1 MVKITKESVIMY
13 YFTRITFNTFTNMKK
28 LAQELYQNSY
38 LEHQL
43 LWQLF
48 DSDSKAKRDFLYR
61 QTVEQG
67 RTKYYILSKRK
78 PMDKKDIWHIDQP
91 KVYKPQL
98 KAGQTLYFM
107 LRANPVV
114 FSPDKKRRRYDVVQH
129 AKKTMDYSNLSWKKK
144 LNQTGFE
151 KGAALE
157 VFSSYNK
164 DLKPEKSNKTS
175 IPMQSI
181 IQDSCFKWLKA
192 KANSNGFAVDKKEVI
207 VDGYRQH
214 KIYKKNIIYSSVDFH
229 GFLTV
234 DDPETLKSSLVKGI
248 GKSKAFGCGL
258 LLIKKHNRI

>member
-1 MVKITKESVIMY
+1 MY
-13 YFTRITFNTFTNMKK
+13 YFTRITFNTFTDMKK

-48 DSDSKAKRDFLYR
+48 DGDSKAKRDFLYR

-78 PMDKKDIWHIDQP
+78 PTDKKGIWYIDQP
-91 KVYKPQL
+91 KIYNPKL
-98 KAGQTLYFM
+98 KTRQKLFFM
-107 LRANPVV
+107 LRANPIV
-114 FSPDKKRRRYDVVQH
+114 FSPDKKRKRYDVVLH
-129 AKKTMDYSNLSWKKK
+129 EKKK
-144 LNQTGFE
+144 MNYNQLPLE
-151 KGAALE
+151 K
-157 VFSSYNK
+157 
-164 DLKPEKSNKTS
+164 KPS
-175 IPMQSI
+175 MQSI

-214 KIYKKNIIYSSVDFH
+214 KIYKKNIIYNSVDFH

-258 LLIKKHNRI
+258 LLIKNYSKN